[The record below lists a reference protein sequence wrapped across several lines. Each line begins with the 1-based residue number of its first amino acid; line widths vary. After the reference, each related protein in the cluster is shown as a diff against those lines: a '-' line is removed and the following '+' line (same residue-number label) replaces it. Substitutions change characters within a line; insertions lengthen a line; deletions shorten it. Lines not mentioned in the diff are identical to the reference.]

1 VSKRGDRDKPGSLSD
16 KSRSMSEEVQSSV
29 QIRRAVPEDCGHIAA
44 VLLEAFTEYE
54 SFYTTEAFAATTPT
68 SDQILV
74 RLAEGPIWVALK
86 GDVIVGTIAAV
97 LKNEALYLR
106 GMAIAP
112 AARGDG
118 IGRKLL
124 ECAEE
129 FAIQYGCERLFLSTT
144 PFLTRAIQFYEHYGF
159 CRNAEGPHDLFGTPL
174 FTMSKALLPAST

>member
-1 VSKRGDRDKPGSLSD
+1 
-16 KSRSMSEEVQSSV
+16 MSEEARSSV
-29 QIRRAVPEDCGHIAA
+29 QIRRAATDDSRVIAA
-44 VLLEAFTEYE
+44 VLLSAFTEYE
-54 SFYTTEAFAATTPT
+54 SLYTSEAFAATTPT
-68 SDQILV
+68 PDQILV

-86 GDVIVGTIAAV
+86 DEIVVGTIAAV

-129 FAIQYGCERLFLSTT
+129 FAVQHSCERLFLSTT
-144 PFLTRAIQFYEHYGF
+144 PFLTRAIRLYEHYGF
-159 CRNAEGPHDLFGTPL
+159 CRNDEGPHDLFGTPL
-174 FTMSKALLPAST
+174 FTMSKTLRRVK